1 MPCVGVCT
9 GTDLNA
15 WPLCCIC
22 DFISVLI
29 IRVSSMSNTI
39 MLLDGACVRVRVY
52 VWTYCFQRKWEGFF
66 GHVFNWIWS
75 VGDSSEQESGE
86 EKSFHACG
94 TVCVFWMFYFLTVH
108 QWKWGISTELLLLL
122 QEIWQ
127 HSSVTLKFLFQIEN
141 MIRSD
146 KAFVQSLKLC
156 GGIIMTGN
164 HCCHWCFYTCC
175 PLWPSSH
182 HTLLLLSSN
191 LIDFYLFWVFCSFL
205 LSSTSLFFLY
215 LCLFNYTVKKKS

>member
-1 MPCVGVCT
+1 M
-9 GTDLNA
+9 
-15 WPLCCIC
+15 
-22 DFISVLI
+22 
-29 IRVSSMSNTI
+29 
-39 MLLDGACVRVRVY
+39 
-52 VWTYCFQRKWEGFF
+52 
-66 GHVFNWIWS
+66 
-75 VGDSSEQESGE
+75 GDSSEQESGE

-127 HSSVTLKFLFQIEN
+127 HLSVTLKFLFQIEN
-141 MIRSD
+141 MIRFD

-175 PLWPSSH
+175 PFDLHPTILFCFCPLISLTS
-182 HTLLLLSSN
+182 TFFGFFAVFYFLPPLSSFF
-191 LIDFYLFWVFCSFL
+191 IFVF
-205 LSSTSLFFLY
+205 
-215 LCLFNYTVKKKS
+215 